1 LQGDEKMYSVLGQIT
16 KMYDS
21 FTPVEKRIADV
32 VIEYPEKV
40 VNLPIKE
47 IASLSN
53 TSEAA
58 IVRFSKRLGLSG
70 IKVVKVEL
78 ARELHTIAD
87 KKVPTKIEL
96 TDDKEVMKEKVF
108 NNTIQAL
115 YNTEKVIS
123 AQVIDEAAQA
133 ITSAKRV
140 MIFGVGNS
148 RVVATD
154 LHIKFMNIDQTAI
167 LATDLLSA
175 ITILGHF
182 EAGDVLFITSETSK
196 NKIITDICKYAK
208 EKGIKIILLSQKFSS
223 PAIRMAD
230 IVLAMGKEENEV
242 NLGYMTVRTAQLT
255 IVDVLYLRICA
266 YLKDTVISNMQ
277 NLNETRKITHEQEN
291 L

>member
-1 LQGDEKMYSVLGQIT
+1 MYSVLGQIT

-96 TDDKEVMKEKVF
+96 TDDKDVMKEKVF

-167 LATDLLSA
+167 LSTDLLSA